1 MVRVVLIGGGHAH
14 VEVLRRFGLE
24 PLPEVELTLVSPHPD
39 TPYSGMLPGWIAGHY
54 SREQCHIDLD
64 RLARFA
70 RCRLVRAT
78 CNGINTGARLAFCD
92 NGESLPF
99 DLLSIDTGGRSPAF
113 DTPGA
118 LEHAL
123 AVKPVAR
130 FVTAWDALCRDA
142 ADGAGPARIAVVGAG
157 AAGTEVLLSMQYR
170 LRQIAPAASAEF
182 LLLGDAGT
190 ILPGHGPQVQAHFSR
205 VLEQR
210 GIGLRLGRAVER
222 VDRGRLRLA
231 DGAIVDAD
239 VIVWATGASAPL
251 WPGASGLATDAR
263 GFIVVDDGLQSVSH
277 PGIFAVGD
285 VADVHNHPRPKS
297 GVYAVRAGPMLYGNL
312 RNALLGQPLR
322 PWQPQPRA
330 LALIS
335 TGDRYA
341 VASYGRLAFGGA
353 WVWAWKDGIDR
364 RFMRR
369 YAI

>member
-14 VEVLRRFGLE
+14 VEVLRRFGRE
-24 PLPEVELTLVSPHPD
+24 PLPSVELTLVSPQPD

-54 SREQCHIDLD
+54 TREQCHIDLV

-70 RCRLVRAT
+70 RCRLVSAA
-78 CNGINTGARLAFCD
+78 CNGINTGARLVFCD
-92 NGESLPF
+92 NGEMLHY

-130 FVTAWDALCRDA
+130 FVAAWDALCERA
-142 ADGAGPARIAVVGAG
+142 ARGAGPARIAVVGAG

-170 LRQIAPAASAEF
+170 LRQLAPTARPEF
-182 LLLGDAGT
+182 VLLGDAGA
-190 ILPGHGPQVQAHFSR
+190 ILPGHGPQVQARFSR
-205 VLEQR
+205 VLDSR
-210 GIGLRLGRAVER
+210 GIGVSLGHAVER
-222 VDRGRLRLA
+222 VDRGRLHLSGGATVEA
-231 DGAIVDAD
+231 DA
-239 VIVWATGASAPL
+239 IVWATGTSAPL

-263 GFIVVDDGLQSVSH
+263 GFVLVEDSLQSVSH

-285 VADVHNHPRPKS
+285 IAHVRDHPRPKS
-297 GVYAVRAGPMLYGNL
+297 GVYAVRAGPVLGENL
-312 RNALLGQPLR
+312 RNAALGKPLR
-322 PWQPQPRA
+322 PWKPQPRA

-335 TGDRYA
+335 TGDRCA
-341 VASYGRLAFGGA
+341 IASYGGLAFGGA
-353 WVWAWKDGIDR
+353 RVWAWKDSIDR

-369 YAI
+369 YAV